1 MMHQSLER
9 LTDLDHQR
17 LDRPVSMIHQRLE
30 AFLNRRRC
38 TLLGVGPMSVNCVD
52 ATIELANEYEV
63 PIILIASRRQID
75 SDQFGG
81 GYVNNWTTEEFAR
94 YVIERDVKGKILLA
108 RDHGGPWQNTKE
120 KDAKL
125 GLRRAM
131 ESAKASYRADLA
143 AGFQVLH
150 IDPSVDIHGKPGVDE
165 ILDRVFDLYEYCW
178 SQAQQMRQDVIFEI
192 GTEEQS
198 GSTNSQEELDYT
210 LSAVKHFCA
219 KNRLPQPSFVVIQ
232 CGTRVMETRN
242 VGSFD
247 SPVRVADEIPAEI
260 QLPKM
265 IEICNR
271 HGIFMKEHNT
281 DYLSDEALQWH
292 PRLGIHA
299 ANVAPEFGVAET
311 CALLDILENNG
322 LHSLAD
328 RFLKVAYESKK
339 WDKWMLPESKATD
352 RDRAIIA
359 GHYVFARP
367 ECAELKA
374 EAAGELGARGM
385 DLEGYLKQKVKQSI
399 SRYLRNF
406 RLVGAA

>member
-1 MMHQSLER
+1 
-9 LTDLDHQR
+9 
-17 LDRPVSMIHQRLE
+17 MIHQRIANYLVRHR
-30 AFLNRRRC
+30 A

-52 ATIELANEYEV
+52 AAIELANENEV
-63 PIILIASRRQID
+63 PIMLIASRRQID
-75 SDQFGG
+75 SEEFGG

-94 YVIERDVKGKILLA
+94 YVTDQDKKGKILLA
-108 RDHGGPWQNTKE
+108 RDHGGPWQNTIE
-120 KDAKL
+120 KDQGL

-131 ESAKASYRADLA
+131 ESAKSSYRADIS

-150 IDPSVDIHGKPGVDE
+150 IDPSIDIHGHPDVDE
-165 ILDRVFDLYEYCW
+165 VLDRVFDLYDYCW
-178 SQAQQMRQDVIFEI
+178 SQAQQMGKEIIFEI

-210 LSAVKHFCA
+210 LNAIQQFCK
-219 KNRLPQPSFVVIQ
+219 KNRLPPPTFVVIQ

-247 SPVRVADEIPAEI
+247 SPVRVANELPAEI

-271 HGIFMKEHNT
+271 YGVFMKEHNT

-311 CALLDILENNG
+311 RALLAVLESNG
-322 LHSLAD
+322 LKRLAEQ
-328 RFLKVAYESKK
+328 FLKVAYDSKK
-339 WDKWMLPESKATD
+339 WDKWMLKGTKATD

-359 GHYVFARP
+359 GHYVFSKP
-367 ECAELKA
+367 ECIELKTQA
-374 EAAGELGARGM
+374 SEVLASKGIIIEQH
-385 DLEGYLKQKVKQSI
+385 LKNQVKQSI
-399 SRYLRNF
+399 FRYLSNF
-406 RLVGAA
+406 RLVRTV